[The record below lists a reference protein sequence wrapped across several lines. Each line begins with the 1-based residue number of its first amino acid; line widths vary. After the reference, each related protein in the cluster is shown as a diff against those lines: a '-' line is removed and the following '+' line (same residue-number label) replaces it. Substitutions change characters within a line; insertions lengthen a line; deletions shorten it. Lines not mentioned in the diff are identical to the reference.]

1 MTNIDVESPVAELV
15 TDGFRGNQDE
25 ADPNTLWRLV
35 ESLGIDRLGL
45 PEELGGSGGDLADAA
60 VAVRLAGYFALPVPL
75 AETLLVAGWA
85 LAQSGRDVASG
96 PLALVRGPDLAIRA
110 RRGAGW
116 ALAGH
121 AHDVP
126 WGRLARILVVYADGL
141 ITVVPPSA
149 AHITERDNM
158 AGEPRDTVSFD
169 AVPLSETDVCPAPAD
184 VSEEEIRRRGALG
197 RAIAISGALERLLA
211 LTVDHSL
218 MRSQFGGPIGRF
230 QAIQQS
236 IAILAAEV
244 AAARAAVD
252 RAVAQPSD
260 MNIAMAKIRAGEAA
274 TIVCRT
280 AHQVHGAV
288 GLTREHR
295 LQRLSRRAWAWR
307 DEHGSEEEWA
317 AWLGAFAAGHGAAA
331 LWPSLTSGG

>member
-1 MTNIDVESPVAELV
+1 MTNIDGQSPVAELV
-15 TDGFRGNQDE
+15 TDAFRGKQDE
-25 ADPNTLWRLV
+25 TDANTHWTLV

-45 PEELGGSGGDLADAA
+45 PEELGGSGGDLGDVAA
-60 VAVRLAGYFALPVPL
+60 AVRLAGYFALPVPL
-75 AETLLVAGWA
+75 AETLLMAGWA
-85 LAQSGRDVASG
+85 LAESGRDVATG
-96 PLALVRGPDLAIRA
+96 PLAFVRGPDLEIRPQ
-110 RRGAGW
+110 RGGGW

-126 WGRLARILVVYADGL
+126 WARLARTLVIFADGL
-141 ITVVPPSA
+141 LAVVPLSA
-149 AHITERDNM
+149 AHIVERANI

-169 AVPLSETDVCPAPAD
+169 AVPLSETDVCPAAAD

-211 LTVDHSL
+211 LTVDHGRV
-218 MRSQFGGPIGRF
+218 RSQFGRPIGRF

-252 RAVAQPSD
+252 RAVAQPSQ
-260 MNIAMAKIRAGEAA
+260 MNVAMAKIRAGEAV
-274 TIVCRT
+274 TVVCRT

-288 GLTREHR
+288 GFTREHR

-317 AWLGAFAAGHGAAA
+317 ARLGADVASRGAAA
-331 LWPSLTSGG
+331 LWPSLTAGG